1 MKLVIVT
8 TVDEYKKEVINLF
21 KAAEIENFSESD
33 VEGFKVSKS
42 ANLVSSWFAREG
54 SRADSELFFSF
65 AEESKVDTL
74 FERIKEFNKNLKTN
88 NPLKAV
94 VVPIEK
100 YI

>member
-8 TVDEYKKEVINLF
+8 AVDEYKKEVIDLF
-21 KAAEIENFSESD
+21 RRAGIENFSESD
-33 VEGFKVSKS
+33 VEGHKTT
-42 ANLVSSWFAREG
+42 ATNNLVSSWFAREG

-65 AEESKVDTL
+65 AEEDTVDEL
-74 FERIKEFNKNLKTN
+74 FKLIKGFNQNLETN

-100 YI
+100 HI